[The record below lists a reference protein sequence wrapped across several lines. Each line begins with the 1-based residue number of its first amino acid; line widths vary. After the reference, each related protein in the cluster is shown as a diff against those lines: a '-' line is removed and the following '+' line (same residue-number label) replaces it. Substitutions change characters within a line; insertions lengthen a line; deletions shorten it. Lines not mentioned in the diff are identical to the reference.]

1 LHYTVLQSS
10 LPETLFMAS
19 VTTSVR
25 IEQQLAKRL
34 ERAAARLARG
44 KNWIISKALEEY
56 LAKANR
62 DSLAAEAHRQS
73 MAAARD
79 EMRKL
84 KGAAGFPVTDFSE
97 WK

>member
-1 LHYTVLQSS
+1 VLQSS

-44 KNWIISKALEEY
+44 NNWIISKALEEY

-62 DSLAAEAHRQS
+62 DSLAAEARRQS

-79 EMRKL
+79 EKRKL
-84 KGAAGFPVTDFSE
+84 KGATGFPVTDFSE

>member
-1 LHYTVLQSS
+1 VLQTF
-10 LPETLFMAS
+10 LLEICIMAS
-19 VTTSVR
+19 ITTSVR
-25 IEQQLAKRL
+25 IEQQLARRL
-34 ERAAARLARG
+34 ERAATRLARG

-62 DSLAAEAHRQS
+62 DSLAAEARRQS

-79 EMRKL
+79 EKRKL
-84 KGAAGFPVTDFSE
+84 KGTAGFPVTDFSE